1 MSFTTLPRKRL
12 AIAIASALVL
22 SLGLG
27 GTRESSGQEPPKPA
41 TIRVQAGDAK
51 VVVEPGAAV
60 AVDTR
65 TARRE
70 FRVADIRPP
79 DIGLWFDPT
88 STDSL
93 VVADIAPTGP
103 IAGFGFQ
110 EGDRI
115 LEVNRVKVN
124 RQTDFIK
131 LLFATKE
138 RDGRVE
144 VLLVRKNKEIVVPVE
159 PALLIEHYVTVRHDP
174 MEELGIVADDRYD
187 DRVVVWKVLPRSPAF
202 YAGLRPGDVI
212 TRFGDQR
219 VVERKGFVA
228 MVEKVQ
234 PGIVA
239 VEVDRARRTRPIRI
253 EVPRERS
260 VGYRG
265 DIKVETAPTR
275 QNRPPP
281 PPREPRENR

>member
-1 MSFTTLPRKRL
+1 MSFTTLPRKNL
-12 AIAIASALVL
+12 AIGIASALLL
-22 SLGLG
+22 SLGFCK
-27 GTRESSGQEPPKPA
+27 TKESSAQQPPR
-41 TIRVQAGDAK
+41 TGTVRVKTGEAQIVAQ
-51 VVVEPGAAV
+51 PGAAV
-60 AVDTR
+60 AVDPR
-65 TARRE
+65 TIRRE

-88 STDSL
+88 ATDSL
-93 VVADIAPTGP
+93 VVDDIATTGP
-103 IAGFGFQ
+103 IAQLGFQ

-115 LEVNRVKVN
+115 LEVNHVKVN

-144 VLLVRKNKEIVVPVE
+144 VLIVRKNKEMVLVVE
-159 PALLIEHYVTVRHDP
+159 PALLIEHYVVVQNDP
-174 MEELGIVADDRYD
+174 MEQLGLVVDDRYD

-212 TRFGDQR
+212 TRFGDER
-219 VVERKGFVA
+219 VVARKGFVE
-228 MVEKVQ
+228 MVEKVP

-253 EVPRERS
+253 ELPREWN

-265 DIKVETAPTR
+265 RVTTETVVPPVTA
-275 QNRPPP
+275 PPP
-281 PPREPRENR
+281 PPVPREDK